1 MIKVKQI
8 LRWTPEII
16 LILETTFYWI
26 SSSPFNPIAMTLLLI
41 LTSQFIFKNKTVGLI
56 ISAFFILINLFMSL
70 ALISELREFPSW
82 TNEAKIMML
91 VGSTMFGIGLAASI
105 FMFIKWIKKPE
116 TNTNYAV

>member
-1 MIKVKQI
+1 MIKAKQI

-16 LILETTFYWI
+16 LILETAFYWI

-56 ISAFFILINLFMSL
+56 ISVFFILINLFMSL

-82 TNEAKIMML
+82 TSEAKLMML
-91 VGSTMFGIGLAASI
+91 VGAAMFGIGVTASI
-105 FMFIKWIKKPE
+105 FMFTKWIKKPE
-116 TNTNYAV
+116 DNTNYAV